1 MSLNGL
7 KLTLHWFGLAS
18 LYICAADYAIRATYM
33 YILLHS
39 CSGCGGEKRGRAYM
53 GSSSPSDLQPS
64 PTFLDLSI
72 DRSFVL
78 SFSRSFGC
86 KRPRRPRLASPRRPA
101 PFVSLS
107 RAFPLFSSLLPAF
120 FLPVADAD
128 ADADGW
134 WRSVLTQSRFA

>member
-18 LYICAADYAIRATYM
+18 LYICAADYAIRAT

-72 DRSFVL
+72 DRSFVRSLVL
-78 SFSRSFGC
+78 SF
-86 KRPRRPRLASPRRPA
+86 LW
-101 PFVSLS
+101 L
-107 RAFPLFSSLLPAF
+107 
-120 FLPVADAD
+120 
-128 ADADGW
+128 
-134 WRSVLTQSRFA
+134 